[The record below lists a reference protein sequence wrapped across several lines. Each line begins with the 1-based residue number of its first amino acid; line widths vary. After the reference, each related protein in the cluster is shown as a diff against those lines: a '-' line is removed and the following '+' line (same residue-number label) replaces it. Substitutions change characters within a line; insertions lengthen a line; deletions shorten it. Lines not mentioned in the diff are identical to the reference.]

1 MSTLAEQGIREIDE
15 LSTSSGH
22 SFRVSISNLEELEK
36 LQAKGEEGQI
46 QEKIR
51 AMAIDTEAQML
62 SLYKLAV
69 LKAKRA
75 EDADQ
80 IAKIWAGPLKV
91 YEISV
96 HLISRLVDRGHGN
109 PDLIHLHEA
118 LCKIRDQVRWV
129 YELHAGQ

>member
-1 MSTLAEQGIREIDE
+1 MGTLTEEGLREIDE

-22 SFRVSISNLEELEK
+22 SFRVSIGNLEELEK
-36 LQAKGEEGQI
+36 VEAKGQEKQI

-69 LKAKRA
+69 LKAKKA
-75 EDADQ
+75 DDADQ

-91 YEISV
+91 YEVSLG
-96 HLISRLVDRGHGN
+96 LISRLIDRGHGN
-109 PDLIHLHEA
+109 TDLIHLCEA
-118 LCKIRDQVRWV
+118 LHKIRDQVRWI
-129 YELHAGQ
+129 YELHTGK